1 MGIIYIIILATGV
14 GFIYDSNRPTQYDL
28 IMDDGSSREIII
40 DKTYSCPLQCKVD
53 HIHHAKK
60 CESSCAKDHGNFHI
74 HSYKEMNKT
83 TTFSLNYKKKNIVSM
98 SKVLLNKKSKNSKQN
113 K

>member
-14 GFIYDSNRPTQYDL
+14 GFVYDSNRPTQYDL
-28 IMDDGSSREIII
+28 VMDDGSSREIII

-60 CESSCAKDHGNFHI
+60 CESSCAKDHNNFHI